1 MNFKTLSSEGVLF
14 FGDFMAISDFLNLT
28 FSNFQFSL
36 TVFITLAVAFV
47 NGWTDAPNAIASS
60 IATRCLSMR
69 KAVILAAVFDFAGAI
84 VMGLV
89 SGRVTKTVIGI
100 ADFGTDNK
108 TASVALCAAM
118 CAVVIWA
125 TAAWAFGIP
134 TSESHA
140 LIAGIMGASVA
151 INRSFAEID
160 FSQWLK
166 VGFGLVISTFLGF
179 FSGFVFSKI
188 TVKCFKNAEKSR
200 ADAIFK
206 RSQIAASAFMAFM
219 HGAQDSQK
227 FAGILSLVIALSADN
242 GGDISGRAWPV
253 ALCSVAIAVGTA
265 TGGTRIIKSVGMDM
279 IKLRLDQG
287 FAADTAGAVC
297 LLVSTVFGLPV
308 STTHTKTCAVLGVG
322 ASKSLKSV
330 DWSVAG
336 EMSAAWILTFPGCAL
351 LGGIITLIFERVML

>member
-14 FGDFMAISDFLNLT
+14 FGDFMAIIDFLKLL
-28 FSNFQFSL
+28 FSNFQFCL
-36 TVFITLAVAFV
+36 TVLITLAVAFV

-60 IATRCLSMR
+60 VATRCIPMR
-69 KAVILAAVFDFAGAI
+69 KAVLFAAFFDLSGAL
-84 VMGLV
+84 VMGLISGKV
-89 SGRVTKTVIGI
+89 SETVIGI
-100 ADFGTDNK
+100 ADFGADNK
-108 TASVALCAAM
+108 AAAVALCAAM

-140 LIAGIMGASVA
+140 LLAGIMGASVA

-160 FSQWLK
+160 FTQWLK

-179 FSGFVFSKI
+179 SAGFAFSKI
-188 TVKCFKNAEKSR
+188 TVVCFKNTEKSR
-200 ADAIFK
+200 ADSVFK

-227 FAGILSLVIALSADN
+227 FAGILSLVVALSAN
-242 GGDISGRAWPV
+242 GAGDVSSRVWPV
-253 ALCSVAIAVGTA
+253 VLCSLAIALGTA

-279 IKLRLDQG
+279 IKLRRDQG
-287 FAADTAGAVC
+287 FSADMAGAIC

-322 ASKSLKSV
+322 AAKSLKSV

-351 LGGIITLIFERVML
+351 LGGIITLIFEKVML

>member
-14 FGDFMAISDFLNLT
+14 FGDFMAIIDFLKLL
-28 FSNFQFSL
+28 FSNFQFCL
-36 TVFITLAVAFV
+36 TVLITLAVAFV

-60 IATRCLSMR
+60 VATRCIPMR
-69 KAVILAAVFDFAGAI
+69 KAVLFAAFFDLSGAL
-84 VMGLV
+84 VMGLISGKV
-89 SGRVTKTVIGI
+89 SETVIGI
-100 ADFGTDNK
+100 ADFGADNK
-108 TASVALCAAM
+108 AAAVALCAAM

-140 LIAGIMGASVA
+140 LLAGIMGASVA

-160 FSQWLK
+160 FTQWLK

-179 FSGFVFSKI
+179 SAGF
-188 TVKCFKNAEKSR
+188 
-200 ADAIFK
+200 
-206 RSQIAASAFMAFM
+206 AFMAFM

-227 FAGILSLVIALSADN
+227 FAGILSLVVALSAN
-242 GGDISGRAWPV
+242 GAGDVSSRVWPV
-253 ALCSVAIAVGTA
+253 VLCSLAIALGTA

-279 IKLRLDQG
+279 IKLRRDQG
-287 FAADTAGAVC
+287 FSADMAGAIC

-322 ASKSLKSV
+322 AAKSLKSV

-351 LGGIITLIFERVML
+351 LGGIITLIFEKVML

>member
-1 MNFKTLSSEGVLF
+1 
-14 FGDFMAISDFLNLT
+14 MALSDFFNLA
-28 FSNFQFSL
+28 FSNFQFCL
-36 TVFITLAVAFV
+36 TVIITLAVAFV

-60 IATRCLSMR
+60 VATRCIPMR
-69 KAVILAAVFDFAGAI
+69 KAVAFAAVFDLAGAL

-89 SGRVTKTVIGI
+89 SGKVSETVIAI
-100 ADFGTDNK
+100 ADFGADNK
-108 TASVALCAAM
+108 AAAVALCAAM

-125 TAAWAFGIP
+125 TGAWAFGIP

-140 LIAGIMGASVA
+140 LIAGVMGASVA

-160 FSQWLK
+160 FFQWIK
-166 VGFGLVISTFLGF
+166 VGFGLVISTFFGF
-179 FSGFVFSKI
+179 FAGFVFSKI
-188 TVKCFKNAEKSR
+188 TVTCFKNTEKSR
-200 ADAIFK
+200 ADSVFK

-227 FAGILSLVIALSADN
+227 FAGILTLVVALSNDKTGSIN
-242 GGDISGRAWPV
+242 GSAWVV
-253 ALCSVAIAVGTA
+253 ALCSVAIALGTA

-279 IKLRLDQG
+279 IKLRRDQG
-287 FAADTAGAVC
+287 FAADMAGAVC

-351 LGGIITLIFERVML
+351 LGGIITLIFEKVML

>member
-1 MNFKTLSSEGVLF
+1 MYFKTLSSESVLF
-14 FGDFMAISDFLNLT
+14 FGDFMPIGDFFSLI
-28 FSNFQFSL
+28 FSNFQLCL
-36 TVFITLAVAFV
+36 TVLITLAVAFV

-60 IATRCLSMR
+60 VATRCIPMR
-69 KAVILAAVFDFAGAI
+69 RAVILAAVSDFAGALL
-84 VMGLV
+84 MGLISGKVTETVV
-89 SGRVTKTVIGI
+89 SI
-100 ADFGTDNK
+100 ADFGSDNK
-108 TASVALCAAM
+108 CATVALCAAM

-140 LIAGIMGASVA
+140 LLAGIMGASVA

-166 VGFGLVISTFLGF
+166 VGFGLVVSTFLGF
-179 FSGFVFSKI
+179 LAGYVISKI
-188 TVKCFKNAEKSR
+188 TVTCFKNTEKSR
-200 ADAIFK
+200 ADSVFK

-227 FAGILSLVIALSADN
+227 FAGILSLVVSLSTDN
-242 GGDISGRAWPV
+242 GEAVAGGAWTV
-253 ALCSVAIAVGTA
+253 ALCSVAIALGTA

-279 IKLRLDQG
+279 IKLRRDQG
-287 FAADTAGAVC
+287 FAADIAGAIC

-322 ASKSLKSV
+322 AAKSLKSV
-330 DWSVAG
+330 DWSVPG

-351 LGGIITLIFERVML
+351 LGGIITLIFKEVML

>member
-1 MNFKTLSSEGVLF
+1 MDFKTLSSESVLF
-14 FGDFMAISDFLNLT
+14 FGDFMPIGDFFT
-28 FSNFQFSL
+28 VAFSSFQIFL
-36 TVFITLAVAFV
+36 TVLITLAVAFV

-60 IATRCLSMR
+60 VATRCIPMR
-69 KAVILAAVFDFAGAI
+69 RAVIMAAVSDFAGAL
-84 VMGLV
+84 VMGLISGKV
-89 SGRVTKTVIGI
+89 SETVVGI
-100 ADFGTDNK
+100 ADFGADNK
-108 TASVALCAAM
+108 AAAVALCAAM

-140 LIAGIMGASVA
+140 LLAGIMGASVA
-151 INRSFAEID
+151 INRSFSQVD

-166 VGFGLVISTFLGF
+166 VGFGLVISTFFGF
-179 FSGFVFSKI
+179 LAGFVISKI
-188 TVKCFKNAEKSR
+188 TVICFKNTEKSR
-200 ADAIFK
+200 ADAVFK
-206 RSQIAASAFMAFM
+206 RSQIGASVFMAFM

-227 FAGILSLVIALSADN
+227 FAGILSLVVSLSTNN
-242 GGDISGRAWPV
+242 GGDITRCAWPV
-253 ALCSVAIAVGTA
+253 ALCSVAIALGTA

-279 IKLRLDQG
+279 IKLRRDQG
-287 FAADTAGAVC
+287 FAADMAGAIC
-297 LLVSTVFGLPV
+297 LLISTVCGLPV

-351 LGGIITLIFERVML
+351 LGGIITLIFEKVML